1 MDERFIKRLMASIK
15 CGVCGQPYKKAN
27 IKVIGHQED
36 FWFLNVHCSTC
47 QSHAL
52 VAAVVREDTAPEI
65 VTDLTEKEYASFS
78 QANAVESDDVLEIH
92 QFLESFEGDFS
103 LLFSKE

>member
-65 VTDLTEKEYASFS
+65 VTDLTEKLTIRHI
-78 QANAVESDDVLEIH
+78 NR
-92 QFLESFEGDFS
+92 EGEERS
-103 LLFSKE
+103 LHLFS